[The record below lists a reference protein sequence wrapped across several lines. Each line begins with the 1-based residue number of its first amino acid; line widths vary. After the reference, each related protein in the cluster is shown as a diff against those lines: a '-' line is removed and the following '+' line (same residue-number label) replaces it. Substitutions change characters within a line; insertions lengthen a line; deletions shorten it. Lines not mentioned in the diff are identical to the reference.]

1 MEEKAKKEEE
11 TQTKK
16 RGAKKMSAF
25 AMFFSSTWIA
35 GLTILKGL
43 EVISLSVQEII
54 YTGLAITAVWCPT
67 FVSIYFDK
75 IKILKDVNK
84 W

>member
-1 MEEKAKKEEE
+1 MKIESDCQEEKEPKK
-11 TQTKK
+11 K
-16 RGAKKMSAF
+16 GAKKMSAF

-35 GLTILKGL
+35 GLTLLKGL

>member
-1 MEEKAKKEEE
+1 MEKESDCPEEKE
-11 TQTKK
+11 TKK
-16 RGAKKMSAF
+16 KGAKKMSAF

-35 GLTILKGL
+35 GLTLLKGL

>member
-1 MEEKAKKEEE
+1 MEEETKKEEE
-11 TQTKK
+11 TQIKK

-54 YTGLAITAVWCPT
+54 YTGLAMTAVWCPT
-67 FVSIYFDK
+67 FVWIYFDK